1 MRSKEAQRRATK
13 KYDKRHTKFYG
24 LKLNKTTDAALIA
37 ALDRSSNT
45 QGLVKAALKSFLGT
59 GEKMT
64 DVEVMMAAG
73 RTEQEAE
80 ILLRI
85 GTVVYDSVEAFFDAF
100 KGRPIDGL
108 DGYEDKEAFEAAAL
122 SGQIRNIDA
131 VRVEGRTKV
140 IMYAIEN

>member
-13 KYDKRHTKFYG
+13 KYDKRYTKFYG
-24 LKLNKTTDAALIA
+24 LKLNKVTDAALIA

-85 GTVVYDSVEAFFDAF
+85 GTSVYDSVEAFFDAF
-100 KGRPIDGL
+100 EGRPVDSL

-122 SGQIRNIDA
+122 SGQFRNIDA
-131 VRVEGRTKV
+131 VRVEGKTKV
-140 IMYAIEN
+140 ILYAAEY